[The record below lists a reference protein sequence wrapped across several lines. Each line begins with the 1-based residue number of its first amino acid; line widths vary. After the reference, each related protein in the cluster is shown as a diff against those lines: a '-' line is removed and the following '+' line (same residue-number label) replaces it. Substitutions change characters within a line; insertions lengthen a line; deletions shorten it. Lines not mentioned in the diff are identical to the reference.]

1 MDAAK
6 MGDSHHGCEGSPA
19 FFTFLIYII
28 LRTPL
33 EVVSFFWQAG
43 AVIMKIVL
51 AWGLSGKVSA
61 TA

>member
-1 MDAAK
+1 
-6 MGDSHHGCEGSPA
+6 
-19 FFTFLIYII
+19 LIYII

-33 EVVSFFWQAG
+33 EVVSFFWQAV
-43 AVIMKIVL
+43 AVIMKVVL